1 MEGLRLYP
9 AILPVVAA
17 LTLIQWVGVMAVSI
31 STIFFDLA
39 GGIFIVA
46 GILSYAFG
54 QEPMGM
60 MWRMIGT
67 GVFIC
72 LLPKIGEW
80 VAAQVVYLNLL
91 VKHWLMS

>member
-1 MEGLRLYP
+1 
-9 AILPVVAA
+9 
-17 LTLIQWVGVMAVSI
+17 MAVSI